1 MVVLLDA
8 GHGKD
13 TPGKRSPDGAFRE
26 WEFNRDIVKRVRERL
41 ESLGVINFPVV
52 YGDEDVSLAERASRV
67 NEMCERIAADRCI
80 LLSIHANAAGNGSR
94 WMNASGWECYTTKG
108 DTASDRIAECLYE
121 AFEESFPEKKMR
133 RDRSDGD
140 SDKESS
146 FFILKKTACPAVLL
160 ENFFYD
166 NREECAWLMD
176 DRTRERIAKAIVYG
190 LQLYG
195 V

>member
-1 MVVLLDA
+1 MIVLLDA
-8 GHGKD
+8 GHGSK
-13 TPGKRSPDGAFRE
+13 TPGKRSPDGVFRE
-26 WEFNRDIVKRVRERL
+26 YEFNRDIVKRVRERL
-41 ESLGVINFPVV
+41 ESLGVINFPVI
-52 YGDEDVSLAERASRV
+52 YGDEDTSLEERARRV
-67 NEMCERIAADRCI
+67 NEMCERVAEDRCI
-80 LLSIHANAAGNGSR
+80 LLSIHANAAGNGSK

-108 DTASDRIAECLYE
+108 STISDKVAECLYT

-146 FFILKKTACPAVLL
+146 FYILRKTTCPAVLL

-166 NREECAWLMD
+166 NKDECAWLMED
-176 DRTRERIAKAIVYG
+176 KTRERIAKAIVYG

-195 V
+195 L